1 MADKIF
7 NAEVTRFA
15 LRAQKD
21 CLEEILDLWGIDIVD
36 RGTIEAKLEEI
47 NKQLNSNLDKKS
59 KSSKPRKLSAY
70 NMFVREKLPELKKS
84 FPDLKNKELMSKVSD
99 LWKETSPE
107 DKTKYTPVGIP
118 SYGIMEQ

>member
-7 NAEVTRFA
+7 NTEVTRFA
-15 LRAQKD
+15 LRTKKE
-21 CLEEILDLWGIDIVD
+21 CLEEILELWGQDIVD

-47 NKQLNSNLDKKS
+47 NKQLNSEKKKS
-59 KSSKPRKLSAY
+59 TAPRKLSAY

-107 DKTKYTPVGIP
+107 DKTKYTPAIT
-118 SYGIMEQ
+118 E

>member
-7 NAEVTRFA
+7 NTEVTRFV
-15 LRAQKD
+15 LRTKKE
-21 CLEEILDLWGIDIVD
+21 CLEEILELWGQDIVD

-47 NKQLNSNLDKKS
+47 NKQLNSEKKKS
-59 KSSKPRKLSAY
+59 SAPRKLSAY

-84 FPDLKNKELMSKVSD
+84 FPDLKNTDLMSKVSD

-107 DKTKYTPVGIP
+107 DKTKYTPVIT
-118 SYGIMEQ
+118 E